1 MPFLSLSNVIMVNI
15 LGIAIMSDHDM
26 DVSKWDCRSSTWS
39 DIISDVVLDM
49 YRRKAKLR
57 NMNIDSFPKKILPDW
72 YAIFIEEELSIEEY
86 GIFESAAKEKGV
98 QIPRHLLR
106 DWYAIHVG
114 NDKEGGDNTD
124 DVMSK

>member
-1 MPFLSLSNVIMVNI
+1 MKIVNV
-15 LGIAIMSDHDM
+15 LGIAIMSDHDR
-26 DVSKWDCRSSTWS
+26 RSSNRS

-49 YRRKAKLR
+49 YWRKAKLL
-57 NMNIDSFPKKILPDW
+57 NMNIDSFPKKLLPNW

-98 QIPRHLLR
+98 QISRHLLR

>member
-1 MPFLSLSNVIMVNI
+1 MPFLSLSNVIIVNI
-15 LGIAIMSDHDM
+15 LGISIMSDHDH
-26 DVSKWDCRSSTWS
+26 RSSTRS

-49 YRRKAKLR
+49 YRQKAKLL
-57 NMNIDSFPKKILPDW
+57 NMNIDSFPKKLLPDW

>member
-15 LGIAIMSDHDM
+15 LGITIMSDHD
-26 DVSKWDCRSSTWS
+26 CRSSTRS
-39 DIISDVVLDM
+39 DIISDVVLDI
-49 YRRKAKLR
+49 YRLKAKLLY
-57 NMNIDSFPKKILPDW
+57 MNIDSFRKELLPDW